1 MIKILLKIWPALL
14 IIALYCLWVL
24 LIRKKLVKKSKN
36 DNIVEGEYKI
46 VENEQKNQESS
57 KISPFSLENRTFI
70 MILYISLMLIIFS
83 LIFTAFH

>member
-57 KISPFSLENRTFI
+57 KISTPSKLSGR
-70 MILYISLMLIIFS
+70 
-83 LIFTAFH
+83 